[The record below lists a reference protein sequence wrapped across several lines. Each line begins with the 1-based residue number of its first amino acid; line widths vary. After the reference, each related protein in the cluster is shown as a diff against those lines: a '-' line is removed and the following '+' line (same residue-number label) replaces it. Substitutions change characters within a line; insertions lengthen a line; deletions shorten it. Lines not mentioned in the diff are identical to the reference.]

1 MQHLWKNVPF
11 TFSEEDNL
19 LTFERDNQNKKA
31 PKRHNFQ
38 YKLRKRYS
46 GDLLIAIVKCHQ
58 QYFKETIDASD
69 HNEGV
74 ACPFNATTSC
84 GAGHPITA
92 TFEYF
97 GVKANARI
105 VTLEDEDT
113 ITLNFAII
121 PVQDKSGKF
130 FSN

>member
-1 MQHLWKNVPF
+1 MSIF
-11 TFSEEDNL
+11 FAFSEEDNL
-19 LTFERDNQNKKA
+19 LAFERDNQNKKA
-31 PKRHNFQ
+31 PKRHDFQ

-69 HNEGV
+69 FYDGV
-74 ACPFNATTSC
+74 ACPFDATTSC

-92 TFEYF
+92 RFEYN

-121 PVQDKSGKF
+121 PVQDKSGKSF
-130 FSN
+130 FFLSE